1 MKRSEKLALALGSAV
16 LILGIFIT
24 AYVSHQR
31 SIQNYVQKQQ
41 AVSDAQQLQSTQMAT
56 QAVARLNDQQKIA
69 LALLQPAVAN
79 ISSKSADEL
88 LNNLH
93 TIQQLPGSSQDG
105 AVTTINA
112 TLLGNQVVTGA
123 PADTRTYGLD
133 ASYGPKMYATI
144 SGNTIYVFLGHDR
157 QSYKSLNDKSN
168 INLIKASLIE
178 LYQQYG
184 DTDKFREFQNLVN
197 IRKPVAMMQ
206 MNPKV
211 AAAMVLLNV
220 TQGSF
225 DASNFQGKLRLV
237 NIKAEDNS
245 QHYTQELSGFDGNK
259 KIGLKYNATD
269 VQFSSYD
276 EGSKQYKPTATIKMA
291 DILNRYGRERVQKII
306 DSLPK

>member
-1 MKRSEKLALALGSAV
+1 MKSSEKLALALGSAV

-31 SIQNYVQKQQ
+31 SISNYVQQQQ
-41 AVSDAQQLQSTQMAT
+41 AATDAQQLQSTQMAT

-93 TIQQLPGSSQDG
+93 TIQQLPGGMQDG
-105 AVTTINA
+105 AVTTVNA
-112 TLLGNQVVTGA
+112 TLLNNQVVTDA
-123 PADTRTYGLD
+123 PEGTRTYGLD

-144 SGNTIYVFLGHDR
+144 SGNTIYVFLGHDT
-157 QSYKSLNDKSN
+157 QSFKSLNDKSN
-168 INLIKASLIE
+168 INLIKASLVE

-225 DASNFQGKLRLV
+225 DTANFHGKLRLV
-237 NIKAEDNS
+237 SLKPEENS

-259 KIGLKYNATD
+259 KIGIKYNATD
-269 VQFSSYD
+269 VEFSSYD
-276 EGSKQYKPTATIKMA
+276 EETKQYKSAETIKMT
-291 DILNRYGRERVQKII
+291 DIFNRYGRERVQKII
-306 DSLPK
+306 DILPK